1 VRQGSDGVT
10 PRSHGLGGG
19 SNGLGCDCN
28 ALSDRSNGLRRGP
41 NPLSDDRNGA
51 WENFT
56 RQDLRV
62 LEELGD
68 LNPLRPIPPA
78 GILITPEQ
86 GEVLSYLLRW

>member
-1 VRQGSDGVT
+1 
-10 PRSHGLGGG
+10 LGGG

-68 LNPLRPIPPA
+68 LDPLRPIPPA

-86 GEVLSYLLRW
+86 REVLSCLLRW

>member
-1 VRQGSDGVT
+1 MRQGSDGVT

-19 SNGLGCDCN
+19 SN

-62 LEELGD
+62 LQELED

-78 GILITPEQ
+78 GILISPEQ
-86 GEVLSYLLRW
+86 GKVLSYLLRW